1 MKLAVFVVLF
11 AVCFSSYAKGFQ
23 ADAAV
28 EELSDYIRG
37 SRFRNTNT
45 RQTSNN
51 PRRMAKLDIKRKM
64 CVRKHGRED
73 CDRNGNVIVRKIVN
87 APVKNTNRT
96 KKKKVVVMR
105 RSRFRNTNT
114 RQTSNNPRRTSGSNL
129 MRRESPNQSRYTQVP
144 TDKTFVQHFYGMAQN
159 NNCAKLE
166 HYSLAKKMVKSG
178 NYDSSWVKT
187 LKAAYDD
194 LGKCLSGLK
203 GKKKACEK
211 KHGKKNCDKNGN
223 VIVKETISPEEK
235 KKLEKVEEI
244 VKKIVPALKNIL
256 LNTL

>member
-1 MKLAVFVVLF
+1 M
-11 AVCFSSYAKGFQ
+11 
-23 ADAAV
+23 
-28 EELSDYIRG
+28 
-37 SRFRNTNT
+37 
-45 RQTSNN
+45 
-51 PRRMAKLDIKRKM
+51 
-64 CVRKHGRED
+64 
-73 CDRNGNVIVRKIVN
+73 
-87 APVKNTNRT
+87 
-96 KKKKVVVMR
+96 
-105 RSRFRNTNT
+105 
-114 RQTSNNPRRTSGSNL
+114 
-129 MRRESPNQSRYTQVP
+129 SPNQSRYTQVP

-166 HYSLAKKMVKSG
+166 HYNLAKKMVKSG

-244 VKKIVPALKNIL
+244 VKKILPALKNIL
-256 LNTL
+256 LNAL

>member
-105 RSRFRNTNT
+105 R
-114 RQTSNNPRRTSGSNL
+114 Q
-129 MRRESPNQSRYTQVP
+129 SPNQSRYTQVP
-144 TDKTFVQHFYGMAQN
+144 TDKVFVQGFYEMAQN

-166 HYSLAKKMVKSG
+166 HYNLAKKMVKSG